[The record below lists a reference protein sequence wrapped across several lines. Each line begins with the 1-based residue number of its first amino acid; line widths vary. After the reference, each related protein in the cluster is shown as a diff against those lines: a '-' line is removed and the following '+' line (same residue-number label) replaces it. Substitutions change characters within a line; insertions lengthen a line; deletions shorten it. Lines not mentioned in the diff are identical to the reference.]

1 MVETKV
7 ERSSTFLVAVDKAQ
21 ASANEI
27 REALESSDDDAKV
40 EAMQKAITGILAG
53 EQFPSLFITIVRYVL
68 PSENHM
74 VQKLLLLYL
83 VRGGGA
89 GARGRQRGHARG
101 GAPSSPSL
109 RASVQQQQAARRCES
124 C

>member
-83 VRGGGA
+83 VRGGGGGGARAAA
-89 GARGRQRGHARG
+89 GARTRR
-101 GAPSSPSL
+101 
-109 RASVQQQQAARRCES
+109 RAIVAVAAGECAAAAGSEAL
-124 C
+124 